1 MMKKLYLLRI
11 LLVIAF
17 LLTVFIPGNIYAATS
32 TKKNETLKDLR
43 LEYERLLKKQ
53 QENEKKTE
61 QAKQDIAKKE
71 ALIKQSQAELTQAEI
86 DYDEAEKEILNSNE
100 KIEALKIESEKVLLY
115 MQQME
120 GNNAYVEYVSG
131 ASSMT
136 ELITRVEAVKQ
147 VTGYIQDTV
156 SNLKAE
162 IKRNEEL
169 KIELEEKQKEIEKKI
184 ANNEAAIKQLHS
196 NIDDYDEYAPEIS
209 KEVASAKQLY
219 ESYKVKCKQETGSSS
234 EDVLLS
240 ACTRIPINTGWTRP
254 LTKSV
259 VTSPIGY
266 RWGRMHWGIDLDA
279 AEGTP
284 VYATAAGV
292 VSGVVYR
299 NSCGGNM
306 VFLNVTVNG
315 QQYTIYYFHLLS
327 YTVKAGD
334 VVDQNTVIGYSGG
347 RTTASYMGGYDTCS
361 KGAHLHYGVA
371 KGWYKTSIKYSNST
385 VLIPP
390 PLMENRAGY
399 RWTSR
404 Y

>member
-1 MMKKLYLLRI
+1 MKKLYLLRI

-169 KIELEEKQKEIEKKI
+169 KIELEEKQKKSRRKLLIM
-184 ANNEAAIKQLHS
+184 KQ
-196 NIDDYDEYAPEIS
+196 
-209 KEVASAKQLY
+209 Q
-219 ESYKVKCKQETGSSS
+219 
-234 EDVLLS
+234 
-240 ACTRIPINTGWTRP
+240 
-254 LTKSV
+254 
-259 VTSPIGY
+259 
-266 RWGRMHWGIDLDA
+266 
-279 AEGTP
+279 
-284 VYATAAGV
+284 
-292 VSGVVYR
+292 
-299 NSCGGNM
+299 
-306 VFLNVTVNG
+306 
-315 QQYTIYYFHLLS
+315 
-327 YTVKAGD
+327 
-334 VVDQNTVIGYSGG
+334 
-347 RTTASYMGGYDTCS
+347 
-361 KGAHLHYGVA
+361 
-371 KGWYKTSIKYSNST
+371 
-385 VLIPP
+385 
-390 PLMENRAGY
+390 
-399 RWTSR
+399 
-404 Y
+404 